1 LIYLAYY
8 CNIANY
14 DFRKD
19 LIEGEEGELV
29 VLKDLESMGGKFI
42 SDNKNNKY
50 DLLISK
56 GDETITYEI
65 KTDVYC
71 KPERDTGNMFIE
83 FECRNKASGV
93 MVSEAKWFVTY
104 YKHFNELWYIK
115 TEDLLK
121 LTQTEALRLTSNSG
135 DAGSNTRG
143 YLLPRHKYKSHFK
156 VRTING

>member
-1 LIYLAYY
+1 M
-8 CNIANY
+8 ANY

-19 LIEGEEGELV
+19 IIEGEEGEQV
-29 VLKDLESMGGKFI
+29 VIKDLISMGGKFI

-56 GDETITYEI
+56 EGELITYEI

-71 KPERDTGNMFIE
+71 KPERDTGNIFIE
-83 FECRNKASGV
+83 IECRGKESGA

-115 TEDLLK
+115 TTDLLN
-121 LTQTEALRLTSNSG
+121 LLQTENFRMTSNSG
-135 DAGSNTRG
+135 DVGSNTKG